1 MLSKELNNTVAKA
14 KSIFGDIPQN
24 CLNAIFSPFAID
36 AILSMSALTKQGDV
50 KPDEIEIKKDCKG
63 IHSLWQNSKGWL
75 LIYVNDKN
83 PPDAIFQKIRSALGR
98 KNLLDTV
105 KLKSHTYENGWFE
118 KQFDISTPNMF
129 IIFHNGHFVYRSDY
143 SAIVHTLFGKRAE
156 KHSLE
161 LSSISDK
168 DLDSIFD
175 DLYHEDLPYSHKR
188 IIESYSIHFV
198 LLQKFS
204 SKIEDSFF
212 KNYADFFVH
221 QFKHTYAFSL
231 NEHGAFNTAYQAPSL
246 LHSLMKV
253 GEKYGVPQLFQGKL
267 PLEEWPNIL
276 LLRVFK
282 QMRLDIENK
291 IQIHN
296 QLLKRTIYRAFIA
309 ATKRDSLS
317 MISQVTFLEYC
328 YLLTYTSNLLQG
340 CKNKEQISPQKMTML
355 RQQWAFFSKSDLD
368 HFKLSTTSLV
378 EPEKHAFLPELKLSL
393 NELAIMLGFSA
404 AVKPVKSVKSS
415 AFGLWTHHE

>member
-1 MLSKELNNTVAKA
+1 
-14 KSIFGDIPQN
+14 
-24 CLNAIFSPFAID
+24 
-36 AILSMSALTKQGDV
+36 V

-83 PPDAIFQKIRSALGR
+83 PPDAIFQKIRLALGR
-98 KNLLDTV
+98 KNLLHTV
-105 KLKSHTYENGWFE
+105 KLESHTYGNGWFE
-118 KQFDISTPNMF
+118 KQFNISTPNML
-129 IIFHNGHFVYRSDY
+129 IMFHDGQFVYRSDT
-143 SAIVHTLFGKRAE
+143 SAVFDELFGARATE
-156 KHSLE
+156 HSLE
-161 LSSISDK
+161 LSSISDQ
-168 DLDSIFD
+168 DLDHIFH
-175 DLYHEDLPYSHKR
+175 DLTHEKFHYSHKR
-188 IIESYSIHFV
+188 IIEFYSIHFV
-198 LLQKFS
+198 LLLKFF
-204 SKIEDSFF
+204 SKFADDFF
-212 KNYADFFVH
+212 KNYAEFFVH
-221 QFKHTYAFSL
+221 QFEHTYAISL
-231 NEHGAFNTAYQAPSL
+231 KDHGVTYVA
-246 LHSLMKV
+246 LHATTFMQPLMKLGV
-253 GEKYGVPQLFQGKL
+253 KYGVPELFQGKL
-267 PLEEWPNIL
+267 PLEKWPNIL

-296 QLLKRTIYRAFIA
+296 WALKNSIYRIFIA

-340 CKNKEQISPQKMTML
+340 CKDKEQISPQKMTML
-355 RQQWAFFSKSDLD
+355 RQQWALFSKSDLD

-378 EPEKHAFLPELKLSL
+378 EPEKHTFLPELKSSL
-393 NELAIMLGFSA
+393 NELAIMLGFTA